1 MNDTLE
7 GKTIENVRR
16 MTDEELDDNYWFV
29 ARVQNPPVLE
39 LGDGSVLYPAKDT
52 EANGPGELCVR
63 TPDQDDDEFFM
74 L

>member
-16 MTDEELDDNYWFV
+16 MTDEELADRHWSV
-29 ARVQNPPVLE
+29 GRGRNPPVLE
-39 LGDGSVLYPAKDT
+39 LDDGSILYPAKDT
-52 EANGPGELCVR
+52 EANGPGELCIR
-63 TPDQDDDEFFM
+63 MSDLDDGWFSM